1 MGRFDHRLWALIL
14 LIMPATAL
22 RADGLTPTYDV
33 WISTGDNHFLENA
46 LPIDSPAT
54 IDVSFRLLKEIG
66 VRRIYWRGLLESTWA
81 ETAVTRPE
89 NHRYP

>member
-1 MGRFDHRLWALIL
+1 MGRFDHRFRALPL
-14 LIMPATAL
+14 LVLPAL
-22 RADGLTPTYDV
+22 RADSVTPTYDA

-81 ETAVTRPE
+81 ETAVWRPE
-89 NHRYP
+89 NPRYP